1 MNIFVGKLGRTVF
14 FNPERFSAIGGDNEC
29 STLILKMAAM
39 HPEDK
44 FYIVQCSDF
53 SETPYKHKYPNIIP
67 LMDGFDMKVDN
78 HTYLYE
84 KIKRMNI
91 KPDYMVLYN
100 GITSTNN
107 IQGIY
112 YKNRSQQMAYTKT
125 LQFSTRYMANIVW
138 MLNHFM
144 DVPYMLLVPDPRYY
158 PLMARDIEHVA
169 DHVLTQ
175 YTYSADWIFRE
186 YETRQDHITT
196 THPVYAGIENVFL
209 LNKKRAPRE
218 MYINHPTP
226 KMMNIILNQGQNSSG
241 GLDRYPILK
250 EYVLDNFKDTE
261 WVNDIAICGEWR
273 DEVMVDPR
281 FKGPIRIEKLS
292 KLLMSTRYTFII
304 PVDKNW
310 ATAKFAEMSFYGI
323 ITFMHP
329 YYDTQKNIKCPEF
342 LRVKSPEDLKK
353 KIEFLERNE
362 DARKKLL
369 ADILESFG
377 PEWFDGT
384 EIIENQ
390 IYKRIRE
397 DRAKKP
403 VIDYNKRGMV
413 YENVK
418 FIGAPGSPKI

>member
-1 MNIFVGKLGRTVF
+1 MNIFVGKLGRAVF
-14 FNPERFSAIGGDNEC
+14 FNPEKFSAIGGDNEC
-29 STLILKMAAM
+29 STLILKMAKL

-44 FYIVQCSDF
+44 FYIIQCSDF
-53 SETPYKHKYPNIIP
+53 SKTPYAEKYPNIIP
-67 LMDGFDMKVDN
+67 LMDGYDTKVDN
-78 HTYLYE
+78 YSYLYE
-84 KIKRMNI
+84 KIKRLGI

-112 YKNRSQQMAYTKT
+112 YMNRSMEMAYTKT
-125 LQFSTRYMANIVW
+125 LQYSVRYMANIVW
-138 MLNHFM
+138 MMNHYI
-144 DVPYMLLVPDPRYY
+144 DVPYMLLIPDPRYY
-158 PLMARDIEHVA
+158 PLMARDIENIPNHI
-169 DHVLTQ
+169 LSQ
-175 YTYSADWIFRE
+175 YTYDTEWTFRE
-186 YETRQDHITT
+186 YETRNDHKVM

-218 MYINHPTP
+218 MYVNHKTP
-226 KMMNIILNQGQNSSG
+226 YMMNIILNQGKSSSG

-261 WVNDIAICGEWR
+261 WVNDISVYGEWE
-273 DEVMVDPR
+273 DDVMVDSR
-281 FKGPIRIEKLS
+281 FKGPMRIEKLN

-304 PVDKNW
+304 PIDKNW
-310 ATAKFAEMSFYGI
+310 ATAKFAEMSYYGI

-342 LRVKSPEDLKK
+342 LRVKNPEDLKK

-369 ADILESFG
+369 ADIWECFG
-377 PEWFDGT
+377 DEWFNGE

-390 IYKRIRE
+390 IYKRIKE
-397 DRAKKP
+397 DREKQP
-403 VIDYNKRGMV
+403 VIDYNKRGIL
-413 YENVK
+413 YNNIK
-418 FIGAPGSPKI
+418 FLK